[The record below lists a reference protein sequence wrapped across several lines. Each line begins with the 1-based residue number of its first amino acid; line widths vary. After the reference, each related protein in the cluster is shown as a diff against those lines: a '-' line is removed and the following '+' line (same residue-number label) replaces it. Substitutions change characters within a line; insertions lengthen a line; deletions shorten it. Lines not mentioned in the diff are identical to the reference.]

1 MKKLIFFPGNIE
13 SSFIQNELSYYESY
27 FDEVVVFNYGKE
39 IKKAGNSCESFG
51 FKYYSMKDAALVNP
65 YMFFKWLTS
74 QEVWREMRENF
85 GLSLSS
91 LKKMFYILYYGYYYI
106 KFEKMIQKEIDSFQ
120 GEIYLYSYWLTRTA
134 YTIAKFS
141 NYDSNKIK
149 SIVSRA
155 HCYDLYLEDNLM
167 NYLPFRRFIEQSLD
181 SIAFISQQGCDYFK
195 KYISVGGREKCKA
208 RQYVSRLGTFND
220 REICNKGLGKSKIVI
235 ASCSSIISVKR
246 LDLIIEVISKFTR
259 KKVKW
264 IHIGKGIEENKIK
277 RLAKQK
283 LEAGSYKFLGEV
295 QNKNILD
302 IYLKYNVDFF
312 INLSDSEGIPVSIME
327 ALSMGIPI
335 IARNIGGISEIVT
348 EDTGLL
354 LPGKWTKK
362 ELGKIVVFI
371 EKMDEK
377 KYRELSMSCIDKWNK
392 LYNADNNYRGFFAKM
407 IE

>member
-13 SSFIQNELSYYESY
+13 SSFIQNELSYYEYY

-39 IKKAGNSCESFG
+39 IKNINNICENFG
-51 FKYYSMKDAALVNP
+51 FKYYSMKDVALVNP
-65 YMFFKWLTS
+65 HTFFKWLS
-74 QEVWREMRENF
+74 SHEVCSEMRKNF
-85 GLSLSS
+85 GVSLGS
-91 LKKMFYILYYGYYYI
+91 LKKMLYILYYGYYYI
-106 KFEKMIQKEIDSFQ
+106 KFEKMIQNEIDSFQ

-141 NYDSNKIK
+141 NYNSDKIK
-149 SIVSRA
+149 NIVSRA

-167 NYLPFRRFIEQSLD
+167 NYLPFREFIEQSLD
-181 SIAFISQQGCDYFK
+181 SIVFISQQGCDYFK
-195 KYISVGGREKCKA
+195 KYISVAGREKFKA
-208 RQYVSRLGTFND
+208 KKYVSRLGTFND
-220 REICNKGLGKSKIVI
+220 REIYNKGLGKSEIVI

-283 LEAGSYKFLGEV
+283 LVAGSYKFLGEV
-295 QNKNILD
+295 KNRNILD

-354 LPGKWTKK
+354 LAGKWTKK
-362 ELGKIVVFI
+362 EMKKIVVFI

-377 KYRELSMSCIDKWNK
+377 KYRGLSTSCIYKWNE
-392 LYNADNNYRGFFAKM
+392 LYNADSNYRSFFAKM